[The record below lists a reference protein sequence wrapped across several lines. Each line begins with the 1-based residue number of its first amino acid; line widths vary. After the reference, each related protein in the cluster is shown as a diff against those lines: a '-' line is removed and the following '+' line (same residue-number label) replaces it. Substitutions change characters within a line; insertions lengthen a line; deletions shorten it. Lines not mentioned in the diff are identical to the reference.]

1 MHCRPHLSM
10 TLLCLACTMACI
22 EAAAAPVGG
31 GPVESWSRWR
41 GAAGAGQ
48 GGDAAFPRE
57 WSDADWAWT
66 ADLPGQ
72 GNASPVVRGGLIYTA
87 SADEAAGKRFITGH
101 DLATGRL
108 VWKREFAG
116 PIDPHH
122 AQNSSAS
129 GSLAAGPAGVYWM
142 WGTRAGI
149 HVEALTPA
157 GEPLWHVDLGSF
169 AGDHGFGATPALCG
183 EVLVVPN
190 DQDGASFVVGLD
202 ARTGRERWR
211 LPRESRKA
219 GYATPLVI
227 EGGAAPLV
235 VLASMAHGLTAIDP
249 ATGAVLWERRC
260 LPKRA
265 VSSPLQ
271 VGGLFV
277 ATCGDGGGDNTL
289 VAVRPPPRPA
299 GGPAG
304 GPEPEIAYQLD
315 RSVAP
320 YVPTPVAC
328 EGRLY
333 LWGDRG
339 VVTCVD
345 AATGETVW
353 RGRVGGNFSASPIV
367 VGGGI
372 VNVSQD
378 GEVVTIAAG
387 PAFEVLGRAALGAA
401 CRATPAVV
409 GERMIFRSAGRLHT
423 LDAIRPQ

>member
-1 MHCRPHLSM
+1 
-10 TLLCLACTMACI
+10 
-22 EAAAAPVGG
+22 
-31 GPVESWSRWR
+31 
-41 GAAGAGQ
+41 
-48 GGDAAFPRE
+48 
-57 WSDADWAWT
+57 
-66 ADLPGQ
+66 
-72 GNASPVVRGGLIYTA
+72 
-87 SADEAAGKRFITGH
+87 
-101 DLATGRL
+101 
-108 VWKREFAG
+108 
-116 PIDPHH
+116 
-122 AQNSSAS
+122 
-129 GSLAAGPAGVYWM
+129 
-142 WGTRAGI
+142 
-149 HVEALTPA
+149 
-157 GEPLWHVDLGSF
+157 
-169 AGDHGFGATPALCG
+169 
-183 EVLVVPN
+183 
-190 DQDGASFVVGLD
+190 
-202 ARTGRERWR
+202 
-211 LPRESRKA
+211 
-219 GYATPLVI
+219 
-227 EGGAAPLV
+227 
-235 VLASMAHGLTAIDP
+235 
-249 ATGAVLWERRC
+249 
-260 LPKRA
+260 

-289 VAVRPPPRPA
+289 VAVRPPARPA